1 MGSNIAHECG
11 SRATPTTFQSGT
23 PRDKGSTDEQK
34 DQNAVAGKAPQ
45 NIKLPFEQSVGYQA
59 RLTHRLIQRL
69 LHQKIAPYGVTPGMW
84 YFLRALWHKDGQT
97 QRELSL
103 LVGTMEPTTLSAI
116 RTMEASGLVQRK
128 RNDEDRRKINVFLT
142 GRGRELENILMPL
155 AKEVVDA
162 SVEGFSINERGLLL
176 QYLKSI
182 QNNIL
187 KHLDEDV
194 HLG

>member
-1 MGSNIAHECG
+1 
-11 SRATPTTFQSGT
+11 
-23 PRDKGSTDEQK
+23 
-34 DQNAVAGKAPQ
+34 
-45 NIKLPFEQSVGYQA
+45 
-59 RLTHRLIQRL
+59 
-69 LHQKIAPYGVTPGMW
+69 MW

>member
-1 MGSNIAHECG
+1 MELVFGEIEFHHLFLRQINKPIFVHFVFSRRKSECCC
-11 SRATPTTFQSGT
+11 
-23 PRDKGSTDEQK
+23 
-34 DQNAVAGKAPQ
+34 
-45 NIKLPFEQSVGYQA
+45 
-59 RLTHRLIQRL
+59 
-69 LHQKIAPYGVTPGMW
+69 MW